1 MSSAATRDDERRLIA
16 EVSADRLMES
26 TRAISQW
33 VRLSGTP
40 DEAKAFDWVEKQM
53 RAYGYAVTRY
63 AHPGLVSWPEAAS
76 LTLMAGGTGGAESTI
91 ACYTH
96 GFAASTGPEG
106 LGGELVDAGRA
117 TPAELAKADVRGKIA
132 FVEGPTSPER
142 NLAVERAGAVGSV
155 WAAGERF
162 HETNVSPVWGAP
174 TPETGPMLPK
184 TPSVSLI
191 GADAARVREALRR
204 AGGSGARA
212 SVRVRLVTRVYRAWH
227 QLPLLICD
235 LRPGGDVPEADDFV
249 LLSGHIDSWH
259 YGAVDNGTADAAML
273 ETAYLLAQH
282 RAALRR
288 GFRVAFWSGHSHA
301 RYGGSTWYA
310 DAFWQ
315 EIHERC
321 VAHVYAD
328 SLGEKGAVDL
338 TSACAMTQLR
348 DFAAGVVK
356 EVSGQDFV
364 GRRVSRA
371 GDQSFW
377 GHGVPSLFMLLSE
390 QAKKPTGERG
400 GHSPWWHTPEDT
412 VDKVDVDFLVRDAK
426 VYALACYRLCA
437 AAILPFDYRA
447 AIEEI
452 LADARNLEAAA
463 KGHVDLSPVT
473 ARLAELAEPAAV
485 ISDRLDRARR
495 AGPPSPA
502 AAARLNAGFKRLAW
516 SLVPVDYIGVNRFDQ
531 DLAVAMPSLPALRP
545 AERLASLTP
554 GTDEYEFVRTKLLR
568 DRNRIVFALT
578 EARRAMQDLLAAAGV
593 R

>member
-1 MSSAATRDDERRLIA
+1 MKVASAREDERRLIA
-16 EVSADRLMES
+16 EVSADRLMAS
-26 TRAISQW
+26 TRAISEW

-63 AHPGLVSWPEAAS
+63 AHPGLVSWPESAS
-76 LTLMAGGTGGAESTI
+76 LTLGAAGGPEAGISLPG
-91 ACYTH
+91 YTH
-96 GFAASTGPEG
+96 GFAASTGAEG
-106 LGGELVDAGRA
+106 LEAELIDVGRGM
-117 TPAELAKADVRGKIA
+117 PAELANVNVRGKIA
-132 FVEGPTSPER
+132 FVEGGTSPER
-142 NLAVERAGAVGSV
+142 NLAVEQAGVAGSV
-155 WAAGERF
+155 WTVGDRF

-174 TPETGPMLPK
+174 TPETGPLLPK
-184 TPSVSLI
+184 TPSISLTR
-191 GADAARVREALRR
+191 DQAARVRDALRR
-204 AGGSGARA
+204 GP
-212 SVRVRLVTRVYRAWH
+212 VRVRLVTRVYRAWH

-235 LRPGGDVPEADDFV
+235 LRPEGDTPEADDFV

-273 ETAYLLAQH
+273 ETAYLVAQH

-338 TSACAMTQLR
+338 TSACVMAQLQA
-348 DFAAGVVK
+348 FAHDVIK
-356 EVSGQDFV
+356 ELTGQEFV

-412 VDKVDVDFLVRDAK
+412 VDKVDVDFLVRDTT
-426 VYALACYRLCA
+426 VYALVCYRLCTA
-437 AAILPFDYRA
+437 AVLPFDYRV
-447 AIEEI
+447 AIDEI
-452 LADARNLEAAA
+452 LSNVRKLDAAA

-473 ARLAELAEPAAV
+473 VRLEALAAAAALLQ
-485 ISDRLDRARR
+485 DRLEPIRR
-495 AGPPSPA
+495 AGPPDA
-502 AAARLNAGFKRLAW
+502 AVRINAGFKRLAW
-516 SLVPVDYIGVNRFDQ
+516 SLVPVDYIGTSRFDQ

-545 AERLASLTP
+545 AERLASLAP
-554 GTDEYEFVRTKLLR
+554 GTDEYEFLRTRLLR

-578 EARRAMQDLLAAAGV
+578 EAQRTMQDLLAAAGA